1 MNSTPNGNRKH
12 IVIYGKT
19 NAGKSSLIN
28 NLAGQDVAL
37 VSNKAGTTTDPVF
50 KAMELIPIGPVL
62 FIDSAGINDKTS
74 LGDLRVSKTL
84 DLLKRTDLAIYL
96 MDGEDI
102 DKKALKDMKLQFKK
116 FNIPYILVINKCDK
130 LDEEK
135 LKSLKNEYEDAIFI
149 STYNNSSIDKL
160 KKKIIDVLKEQEED
174 VSLIGELLP
183 YGSKVIMVVPVD
195 SEAPKG
201 RLILPQVQCIRD
213 CLDHGI
219 KSYVVRDTELK
230 EALEEIKNV
239 DLVITD
245 SQAFKKVNEIVPK
258 NIKLTS
264 FSMLFARQKGDIHEF
279 LKGVEAVRNLKPKDK
294 ILISESCTHNTSHE
308 DIGRVKIP
316 KLLSKYVGGDLDITF
331 KVGHEFLEE
340 IEDYK
345 LVIHCG
351 ACMINRKTVVNRI
364 NLCKEKEVPITNYGV
379 ILSFLTNTL
388 DRSKVIFNEL

>member
-1 MNSTPNGNRKH
+1 MNSTPNSNRKH

-28 NLAGQDVAL
+28 RLVGQDVAL
-37 VSNKAGTTTDPVF
+37 VSKEAGTTTDPVF

-84 DLLKRTDLAIYL
+84 ELLKRTDLAIYL

-102 DKKALKDMKLQFKK
+102 DKNSLNDMILQFKK
-116 FNIPYILVINKCDK
+116 FNIPYIVVINKCDNLHK
-130 LDEEK
+130 EKFEE
-135 LKSLKNEYEDAIFI
+135 LKNEFKDGIFI
-149 STYNNSSIDKL
+149 SAYNNSGIDKL
-160 KKKIIDVLKEQEED
+160 KEKLIDMLKEQEED
-174 VSLIGELLP
+174 ISLVGDLLP
-183 YGSKVIMVVPVD
+183 YGSKVVMVVPVD

-230 EALEEIKNV
+230 EALSELKDV

-245 SQAFKKVNEIVPK
+245 SQAFKKVDEIVPK
-258 NIKLTS
+258 DIKLTS
-264 FSMLFARQKGDIHEF
+264 FSMLFARQKGDINEF

-316 KLLSKYVGGDLDITF
+316 RLLSKYVKGELDITF
-331 KVGHEFLEE
+331 KVGHEFPEN

-351 ACMINRKTVVNRI
+351 ACMVNRKTVINRI
-364 NLCKEKEVPITNYGV
+364 ELCKEKEVPITNYGV

-388 DRSKVIFNEL
+388 DRSKVIFK

>member
-1 MNSTPNGNRKH
+1 MNSTPNSNRKH

-28 NLAGQDVAL
+28 RLVGQNVAL
-37 VSNKAGTTTDPVF
+37 VSKEAGTTTDPVF

-84 DLLKRTDLAIYL
+84 ELLKRTDLAIYL
-96 MDGEDI
+96 IDGEDI
-102 DKKALKDMKLQFKK
+102 DKNSLNDMILQFKK
-116 FNIPYILVINKCDK
+116 FNIPYIVVINKCDNLNKEK
-130 LDEEK
+130 LDE
-135 LKSLKNEYEDAIFI
+135 LKNEFKDGIFI
-149 STYNNSSIDKL
+149 SAYNNSGIDKL
-160 KKKIIDVLKEQEED
+160 KEKLIDMLKEQEED
-174 VSLIGELLP
+174 ISLVGDLLP
-183 YGSKVIMVVPVD
+183 YGSKVVMVVPVD

-230 EALEEIKNV
+230 EALEEIKDV

-245 SQAFKKVNEIVPK
+245 SQAFKKVDEIVPK

-264 FSMLFARQKGDIHEF
+264 FSMLFARQKGDINEF

-316 KLLSKYVGGDLDITF
+316 RLLSKYVKGELDITF
-331 KVGHEFLEE
+331 KVGHEFPEN

-351 ACMINRKTVVNRI
+351 ACMVNRKTVVNRI
-364 NLCKEKEVPITNYGV
+364 ELCKEKEVPITNYGV

-388 DRSKVIFNEL
+388 DRSKVIFK

>member
-1 MNSTPNGNRKH
+1 MNSTPNSNRKH

-28 NLAGQDVAL
+28 RLVGQDVAL
-37 VSNKAGTTTDPVF
+37 VSKEAGTTTDPVF

-84 DLLKRTDLAIYL
+84 ELLKRTDLAIYL

-102 DKKALKDMKLQFKK
+102 DKNSLNDMILQFKK
-116 FNIPYILVINKCDK
+116 FNIPYIVVINKCDNLHK
-130 LDEEK
+130 EKFEE
-135 LKSLKNEYEDAIFI
+135 LKNEFKDGIFI
-149 STYNNSSIDKL
+149 SAYNNSGIDKL
-160 KKKIIDVLKEQEED
+160 KEKLIDMLKEQEED
-174 VSLIGELLP
+174 ISLVGDLLP
-183 YGSKVIMVVPVD
+183 YGSKVVMVVPVD

-230 EALEEIKNV
+230 EALSELKDV

-245 SQAFKKVNEIVPK
+245 SQAFKKVDEIVPK
-258 NIKLTS
+258 DIKLTS
-264 FSMLFARQKGDIHEF
+264 FSMLFARQKGDINEF

-316 KLLSKYVGGDLDITF
+316 KLLSKYVKGELDITF
-331 KVGHEFLEE
+331 KVGHEFPEN

-351 ACMINRKTVVNRI
+351 ACMVNRKKLVNRI
-364 NLCKEKEVPITNYGV
+364 KIKKKKEVPITNYGV
-379 ILSFLTNTL
+379 ILSFLTDTL
-388 DRSKVIFNEL
+388 DRSKVIFK

>member
-28 NLAGQDVAL
+28 NLVGQDVAL

-135 LKSLKNEYEDAIFI
+135 LKILKNEYKDAIFI
-149 STYNNSSIDKL
+149 STYNNSSINKL
-160 KKKIIDVLKEQEED
+160 KEKIIDVLKEQEED

>member
-1 MNSTPNGNRKH
+1 MNSTPNSNRKH

-28 NLAGQDVAL
+28 RLVGQDVAL
-37 VSNKAGTTTDPVF
+37 VSKEAGTTTDPVF

-84 DLLKRTDLAIYL
+84 ELLKRTDLAIYL
-96 MDGEDI
+96 IDGEDI
-102 DKKALKDMKLQFKK
+102 DKNSLNDMILQFKK
-116 FNIPYILVINKCDK
+116 FNIPYIVVINKCDNLHK
-130 LDEEK
+130 EK
-135 LKSLKNEYEDAIFI
+135 LEELKNEFKDGIFI
-149 STYNNSSIDKL
+149 SAYNNSGIDKL
-160 KKKIIDVLKEQEED
+160 KEKLIDMLKEQEED
-174 VSLIGELLP
+174 ISLVGDLLS
-183 YGSKVIMVVPVD
+183 YGSRVVMVVPVD

-230 EALEEIKNV
+230 EALSELKDV

-245 SQAFKKVNEIVPK
+245 SQAFKKVDEIVPK

-264 FSMLFARQKGDIHEF
+264 FSMLFAKQKGDINEF

-308 DIGRVKIP
+308 DIGKVKIP
-316 KLLSKYVGGDLDITF
+316 KLLSKYVGGELDITF
-331 KVGHEFLEE
+331 KVGHEFPEN

-351 ACMINRKTVVNRI
+351 ACMVNRKTVVNRI
-364 NLCKEKEVPITNYGV
+364 ELCKEKEIPITNYGV

-388 DRSKVIFNEL
+388 DRSNVIFK

>member
-1 MNSTPNGNRKH
+1 MNSTPNSNRKH

-28 NLAGQDVAL
+28 RLVGQDVAL
-37 VSNKAGTTTDPVF
+37 VSKEAGTTTDPVF

-84 DLLKRTDLAIYL
+84 ELLKRTDLAIYL
-96 MDGEDI
+96 IDGEDI
-102 DKKALKDMKLQFKK
+102 DKNSLNDMILQFKK
-116 FNIPYILVINKCDK
+116 FNIPYIVVINKCDNLHK
-130 LDEEK
+130 EK
-135 LKSLKNEYEDAIFI
+135 LEELKNEFKDWIFI
-149 STYNNSSIDKL
+149 SAYNNSGIDELKEKL
-160 KKKIIDVLKEQEED
+160 IDMLKEQEED
-174 VSLIGELLP
+174 ISLVGDLLP
-183 YGSKVIMVVPVD
+183 YGSRVVMVVPVD

-230 EALEEIKNV
+230 EALSELKDV

-245 SQAFKKVNEIVPK
+245 SQAFKKVDEIVPK

-264 FSMLFARQKGDIHEF
+264 FSMLFARQKGDINEF

-316 KLLSKYVGGDLDITF
+316 KLLSKYVKGELDITF
-331 KVGHEFLEE
+331 KVGHEFPEN

-351 ACMINRKTVVNRI
+351 ACMVNRKTVVNRI
-364 NLCKEKEVPITNYGV
+364 ELCKEKEVPITNYGV

-388 DRSKVIFNEL
+388 DRSKVIFK

>member
-1 MNSTPNGNRKH
+1 MNSTPNSNRKH

-28 NLAGQDVAL
+28 RLVGQDVAL
-37 VSNKAGTTTDPVF
+37 VSKEAGTTTDPVF

-84 DLLKRTDLAIYL
+84 ELLKRTDLAIYL
-96 MDGEDI
+96 IDGEDI
-102 DKKALKDMKLQFKK
+102 DKNSLNDMILQFKK
-116 FNIPYILVINKCDK
+116 FNIPYIVVINKCDNLHK
-130 LDEEK
+130 EKFEE
-135 LKSLKNEYEDAIFI
+135 LKNEFKDGIFI
-149 STYNNSSIDKL
+149 SAYNNSGIDKL
-160 KKKIIDVLKEQEED
+160 KEKLIDMLKEQEED
-174 VSLIGELLP
+174 ISLVGDLLP
-183 YGSKVIMVVPVD
+183 YGSRVVMVVPVD

-230 EALEEIKNV
+230 EALSELKDV

-245 SQAFKKVNEIVPK
+245 SQAFKKVDEIVPK
-258 NIKLTS
+258 DIKLTS
-264 FSMLFARQKGDIHEF
+264 FSMLFARQKGDINEF

-316 KLLSKYVGGDLDITF
+316 RLLSKYVKGELDITF
-331 KVGHEFLEE
+331 KVGHEFPEN

-351 ACMINRKTVVNRI
+351 ACMVNRKTVVNRI
-364 NLCKEKEVPITNYGV
+364 ELCKEKEVPITNYGV

-388 DRSKVIFNEL
+388 DRSKVIFK

>member
-1 MNSTPNGNRKH
+1 MNSTPNSNRKH

-28 NLAGQDVAL
+28 RLVGQDVAL
-37 VSNKAGTTTDPVF
+37 VSKEAGTTTDPVF

-84 DLLKRTDLAIYL
+84 ELLKRTDLAIYL
-96 MDGEDI
+96 MDGEEI
-102 DKKALKDMKLQFKK
+102 DKNSLNDMILQFKK
-116 FNIPYILVINKCDK
+116 FNIPYIVVINKCDNLYK
-130 LDEEK
+130 EKFEE
-135 LKSLKNEYEDAIFI
+135 LKNEFKDGIFI
-149 STYNNSSIDKL
+149 SAYNNSGIDKL
-160 KKKIIDVLKEQEED
+160 KEKLIDMLKEQED
-174 VSLIGELLP
+174 DISLVGDLLP
-183 YGSKVIMVVPVD
+183 YGSRVIMVVPVD

-230 EALEEIKNV
+230 EALDEIKDV

-245 SQAFKKVNEIVPK
+245 SQAFKKVDEIVPK

-264 FSMLFARQKGDIHEF
+264 FSMLFARQKGDINEF

-316 KLLSKYVGGDLDITF
+316 KLLSKYVKGELDITF
-331 KVGHEFLEE
+331 KVGHEFPEN

-351 ACMINRKTVVNRI
+351 ACMVNRKTVVNRI
-364 NLCKEKEVPITNYGV
+364 ELCKEKEVPITNYGV

-388 DRSKVIFNEL
+388 DRSKVIFK

>member
-1 MNSTPNGNRKH
+1 MNSTPNSNRKH

-28 NLAGQDVAL
+28 RLVGQDVAL
-37 VSNKAGTTTDPVF
+37 VSKEAGTTTDPVF

-84 DLLKRTDLAIYL
+84 ELLKRTDLAIYL
-96 MDGEDI
+96 MDGEEI
-102 DKKALKDMKLQFKK
+102 DKNSLNDMILQFKK
-116 FNIPYILVINKCDK
+116 FNIPYIIVINKCDNLHK
-130 LDEEK
+130 EKFEE
-135 LKSLKNEYEDAIFI
+135 LKNEFKDGIFI
-149 STYNNSSIDKL
+149 SAYNNSGIDKL
-160 KKKIIDVLKEQEED
+160 KEKLIDMLKEQED
-174 VSLIGELLP
+174 DISLVGDLLP
-183 YGSKVIMVVPVD
+183 YGSKVVMVVPVD

-219 KSYVVRDTELK
+219 KSYIVRDTELK
-230 EALEEIKNV
+230 EALSELKDV

-245 SQAFKKVNEIVPK
+245 SQAFKKVDEIVPK

-264 FSMLFARQKGDIHEF
+264 FSMLFARQKGDINEF

-316 KLLSKYVGGDLDITF
+316 KLLSKYVKGELDITF
-331 KVGHEFLEE
+331 KVGHEFPEN

-351 ACMINRKTVVNRI
+351 ACMVNRKTVVNRI
-364 NLCKEKEVPITNYGV
+364 ELCKEKEVPITNYGV

-388 DRSKVIFNEL
+388 DRSKVIFKQN

>member
-1 MNSTPNGNRKH
+1 MNSTPNSNRKH

-28 NLAGQDVAL
+28 RLVGQDVAL
-37 VSNKAGTTTDPVF
+37 VSKEAGTTTDPVF

-84 DLLKRTDLAIYL
+84 ELLKRTDLAIYL
-96 MDGEDI
+96 IDGEDI
-102 DKKALKDMKLQFKK
+102 DKNSLNDMILQFKK
-116 FNIPYILVINKCDK
+116 FNIPYIVVINKCDNLNK
-130 LDEEK
+130 EK
-135 LKSLKNEYEDAIFI
+135 LEELKNEFKDGIFI
-149 STYNNSSIDKL
+149 SAYNNSGIDKL
-160 KKKIIDVLKEQEED
+160 KEKLIDMLKEQEED
-174 VSLIGELLP
+174 ISLVGDLLP
-183 YGSKVIMVVPVD
+183 YGSRVVMVVPVD

-230 EALEEIKNV
+230 EALEEIKDV

-245 SQAFKKVNEIVPK
+245 SQAFKKVDEIVPK

-264 FSMLFARQKGDIHEF
+264 FSMLFARQKGDINEF

-316 KLLSKYVGGDLDITF
+316 KLLSKYVKGELDITF
-331 KVGHEFLEE
+331 KVGHEFPEN

-351 ACMINRKTVVNRI
+351 ACMVNRKTVVNRI
-364 NLCKEKEVPITNYGV
+364 ELCKEKEVPITNYGV

-388 DRSKVIFNEL
+388 DRSKVIFK

>member
-1 MNSTPNGNRKH
+1 MNSTPNSNRKH

-28 NLAGQDVAL
+28 RLVGQDVAL
-37 VSNKAGTTTDPVF
+37 VSKEAGTTTDPVF

-84 DLLKRTDLAIYL
+84 ELLKRTDLAIYL

-102 DKKALKDMKLQFKK
+102 DKNSLNDMILQFKK
-116 FNIPYILVINKCDK
+116 FNIPYIVVINKCDNLHK
-130 LDEEK
+130 EKFEE
-135 LKSLKNEYEDAIFI
+135 LKNEFKDGIFI
-149 STYNNSSIDKL
+149 SAYNNSGIDKL
-160 KKKIIDVLKEQEED
+160 KEKLIDMLKEQEED
-174 VSLIGELLP
+174 ISLVGDLLP
-183 YGSKVIMVVPVD
+183 YGSRVVMVVPVD

-230 EALEEIKNV
+230 EALEEIKDV

-245 SQAFKKVNEIVPK
+245 SQAFKKVDEIVPK

-264 FSMLFARQKGDIHEF
+264 FSMLFARQKGDINEF

-316 KLLSKYVGGDLDITF
+316 KLLSKYVKGELDITF
-331 KVGHEFLEE
+331 KVGHEFPEN

-351 ACMINRKTVVNRI
+351 ACMVNRKTVVNRI
-364 NLCKEKEVPITNYGV
+364 KLCKEKEIPITNYGV

-388 DRSKVIFNEL
+388 DRSKVIFK

>member
-135 LKSLKNEYEDAIFI
+135 LKILKNEYE
-149 STYNNSSIDKL
+149 
-160 KKKIIDVLKEQEED
+160 
-174 VSLIGELLP
+174 
-183 YGSKVIMVVPVD
+183 
-195 SEAPKG
+195 
-201 RLILPQVQCIRD
+201 
-213 CLDHGI
+213 
-219 KSYVVRDTELK
+219 
-230 EALEEIKNV
+230 
-239 DLVITD
+239 
-245 SQAFKKVNEIVPK
+245 
-258 NIKLTS
+258 
-264 FSMLFARQKGDIHEF
+264 
-279 LKGVEAVRNLKPKDK
+279 
-294 ILISESCTHNTSHE
+294 
-308 DIGRVKIP
+308 
-316 KLLSKYVGGDLDITF
+316 
-331 KVGHEFLEE
+331 
-340 IEDYK
+340 
-345 LVIHCG
+345 
-351 ACMINRKTVVNRI
+351 
-364 NLCKEKEVPITNYGV
+364 
-379 ILSFLTNTL
+379 
-388 DRSKVIFNEL
+388 IFNNCFNCSFTFIKYCRCS

>member
-1 MNSTPNGNRKH
+1 MNSTPNSNRKH

-28 NLAGQDVAL
+28 RLVGQDVAL
-37 VSNKAGTTTDPVF
+37 VSKEAGTTTDPVF

-84 DLLKRTDLAIYL
+84 ELLKRTDLAIYL

-102 DKKALKDMKLQFKK
+102 DKNSLNDMILQFKK
-116 FNIPYILVINKCDK
+116 FNIPYIVVINKCDNLHK
-130 LDEEK
+130 EKFEE
-135 LKSLKNEYEDAIFI
+135 LKNEFKDGIFI
-149 STYNNSSIDKL
+149 SAYNNSGIDKL
-160 KKKIIDVLKEQEED
+160 KEKLIDMLKEQEED
-174 VSLIGELLP
+174 ISLVGDLLP
-183 YGSKVIMVVPVD
+183 YGSRVVMVVPVD

-230 EALEEIKNV
+230 EALEEIKDV

-245 SQAFKKVNEIVPK
+245 SQAFKKVDEIVPK

-264 FSMLFARQKGDIHEF
+264 FSMLFARQKGDINEF

-316 KLLSKYVGGDLDITF
+316 RLLSKYVKGELDITF
-331 KVGHEFLEE
+331 KVGHEFPEN

-351 ACMINRKTVVNRI
+351 ACMVNRKTVVNRI
-364 NLCKEKEVPITNYGV
+364 ELCKEKEVPITNYGV

-388 DRSKVIFNEL
+388 DRSKVIFK

>member
-1 MNSTPNGNRKH
+1 MNSTPNSNRKH

-28 NLAGQDVAL
+28 RLVGQDVAL
-37 VSNKAGTTTDPVF
+37 VSKEAGTTTDPVF

-84 DLLKRTDLAIYL
+84 ELLKRTDLAIYL

-102 DKKALKDMKLQFKK
+102 DKNSLNDMILQFKK
-116 FNIPYILVINKCDK
+116 FNIPYIVVINKCDNLYK
-130 LDEEK
+130 EKFEE
-135 LKSLKNEYEDAIFI
+135 LKNEFKDGIFI
-149 STYNNSSIDKL
+149 SAYNNSGIDKL
-160 KKKIIDVLKEQEED
+160 KEKLIDMLKEQEED
-174 VSLIGELLP
+174 ISLVGDLLP
-183 YGSKVIMVVPVD
+183 YGSRVVMVVPVD

-230 EALEEIKNV
+230 EALEEIKDV

-245 SQAFKKVNEIVPK
+245 SQAFKKVDEIVPK

-264 FSMLFARQKGDIHEF
+264 FSMLFARQKGDINEF

-316 KLLSKYVGGDLDITF
+316 RLLSKYVKGELDITF
-331 KVGHEFLEE
+331 KVGHEFPEN

-351 ACMINRKTVVNRI
+351 ACMVNRKTVVNRI
-364 NLCKEKEVPITNYGV
+364 KLCKEKEIPITNYGV

-388 DRSKVIFNEL
+388 DRSKVIFK

>member
-1 MNSTPNGNRKH
+1 M
-12 IVIYGKT
+12 Y
-19 NAGKSSLIN
+19 
-28 NLAGQDVAL
+28 
-37 VSNKAGTTTDPVF
+37 
-50 KAMELIPIGPVL
+50 
-62 FIDSAGINDKTS
+62 
-74 LGDLRVSKTL
+74 
-84 DLLKRTDLAIYL
+84 
-96 MDGEDI
+96 
-102 DKKALKDMKLQFKK
+102 
-116 FNIPYILVINKCDK
+116 
-130 LDEEK
+130 
-135 LKSLKNEYEDAIFI
+135 
-149 STYNNSSIDKL
+149 
-160 KKKIIDVLKEQEED
+160 
-174 VSLIGELLP
+174 
-183 YGSKVIMVVPVD
+183 
-195 SEAPKG
+195 
-201 RLILPQVQCIRD
+201 
-213 CLDHGI
+213 
-219 KSYVVRDTELK
+219 TELK

>member
-1 MNSTPNGNRKH
+1 MNSTPNSNRKH

-28 NLAGQDVAL
+28 NLVRQNVAL
-37 VSNKAGTTTDPVF
+37 VSKEAGTTTDPVF

-84 DLLKRTDLAIYL
+84 ELLKRTDLAIYL

-102 DKKALKDMKLQFKK
+102 DEKALKDMKLQFKK

-135 LKSLKNEYEDAIFI
+135 LKTLKNEYENAIFI
-149 STYNNSSIDKL
+149 SAHNNSNIDKL
-160 KKKIIDVLKEQEED
+160 KEKIIDILKEQEED
-174 VSLIGELLP
+174 VSLVGELLP

-230 EALEEIKNV
+230 EALKEIKNV

-245 SQAFKKVNEIVPK
+245 SQAFKNVDEIVHK

-264 FSMLFARQKGDIHEF
+264 FSMLFARQKGDINEF

-331 KVGHEFLEE
+331 KVGHEFPEE

-345 LVIHCG
+345 LIIHCG
-351 ACMINRKTVVNRI
+351 ACMVNRKTVVNRI

-388 DRSKVIFNEL
+388 DRSKVIFNKL

>member
-1 MNSTPNGNRKH
+1 MNNTPNGNRKH

-28 NLAGQDVAL
+28 NLVGQDVAL

-130 LDEEK
+130 LDEGK
-135 LKSLKNEYEDAIFI
+135 LKTLKNEYEDSIFI

-160 KKKIIDVLKEQEED
+160 KEKIIDVLKEQEED
-174 VSLIGELLP
+174 VSLVGELLP

-245 SQAFKKVNEIVPK
+245 SQAFKKVDEIVPK

-331 KVGHEFLEE
+331 KVGHEFPEE

-345 LVIHCG
+345 LIIHCG